1 MALNIPVYPPNVPTT
16 NTIKTAERGQV
27 NYIFVNLQA
36 VTATNTGSLYG
47 NALSAPVA
55 PAVTSTSFGPI
66 VYGIPASKAHEAFA
80 QDFMVQVDSF
90 AATASASP
98 AATVVVM
105 GSLDGV
111 QFYKMATVSVATVGT
126 IFSLAAAAGAQVTNT
141 GTSTPG
147 VKVRYLTASV
157 TAYGGNGG
165 VADAVSAGFIF

>member
-1 MALNIPVYPPNVPTT
+1 MALSIPTYPPNVPTT
-16 NTIKTAERGQV
+16 TTIKMAERGQV
-27 NYIFVNLQA
+27 QYFFANLQA
-36 VTATNTGSLYG
+36 VTATTTGSLYG

-55 PAVTSTSFGPI
+55 PAITSTSFGPI
-66 VYGIPASKAHEAFA
+66 VYGIPVAKAHEAFC
-80 QDFMVQVDSF
+80 QDFMIQVDAF

-126 IFSLAAAAGAQVTNT
+126 LFSLAAAAGAQVTNT
-141 GTSTPG
+141 GTATPG
-147 VKVRYLTASV
+147 TKVRFLTAAV

-165 VADAVSAGFIF
+165 VADSVSAGFIF